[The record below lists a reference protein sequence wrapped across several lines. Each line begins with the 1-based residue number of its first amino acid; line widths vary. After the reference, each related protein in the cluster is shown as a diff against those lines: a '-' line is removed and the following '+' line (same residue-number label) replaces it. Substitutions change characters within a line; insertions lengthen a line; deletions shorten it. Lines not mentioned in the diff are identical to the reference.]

1 MAGTATKP
9 YLNFSVSFG
18 LFASVCLRFYI
29 RVDRQLN
36 LSSVELEKLDQN
48 LKGTL
53 KELGILEECE
63 VEISSFQRG
72 SWENGLDITFKAAVW
87 LSSNREEALASI
99 WGIQP

>member
-1 MAGTATKP
+1 M
-9 YLNFSVSFG
+9 
-18 LFASVCLRFYI
+18 
-29 RVDRQLN
+29 
-36 LSSVELEKLDQN
+36 ELEKLDQN